1 MAATMEAQKQM
12 EAAKKEAD
20 EKSDN
25 AKQRH
30 QEANTEI
37 VSKMEEF
44 KRAILA
50 GQQKAQELTAEMA
63 KLNEEYQTLLEVCE
77 NWIKMKNFN

>member
-1 MAATMEAQKQM
+1 
-12 EAAKKEAD
+12 
-20 EKSDN
+20 
-25 AKQRH
+25 
-30 QEANTEI
+30 
-37 VSKMEEF
+37 MEEF